1 MTLKEMFKK
10 IATFN
15 EIATVLGEDRVQLQL
30 SDHVVGVRLASFTE
44 SAYKDMAKAVK
55 DEYITEAAEKILNY
69 KEFEWDRDSY
79 IGDMTISVRLVSV
92 R

>member
-15 EIATVLGEDRVQLQL
+15 EIATVLGEDRLEIQL
-30 SDHVVGVRLASFTE
+30 SDYVGGVRLASFTE
-44 SAYKDMAKAVK
+44 ITYKDMVKAVK

-79 IGDMTISVRLVSV
+79 IDDMTISVRLVSV